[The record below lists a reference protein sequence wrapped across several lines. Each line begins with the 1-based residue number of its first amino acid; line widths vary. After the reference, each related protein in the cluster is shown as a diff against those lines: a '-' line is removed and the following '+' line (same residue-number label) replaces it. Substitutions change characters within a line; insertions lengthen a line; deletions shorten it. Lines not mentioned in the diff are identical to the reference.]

1 MKKHGARVRVEISDL
16 PHSVQR
22 LSRDK
27 VLPVLWRTFKRSC
40 QDYGIPNMLK
50 EHEFYQ
56 SKGQKRRRRKMQVK
70 LAILKEKEQLKAAA
84 GHKKTRN
91 KESYD

>member
-1 MKKHGARVRVEISDL
+1 MKKHGARVRVDINDL
-16 PHSVQR
+16 PPVVQR
-22 LSRDK
+22 SSRDK
-27 VLPVLWRTFKRSC
+27 VLQALWRTFKRAC

-56 SKGQKRRRRKMQVK
+56 SKGQKRRRRKMQTK
-70 LAILKEKEQLKAAA
+70 LAILKEKEQQKIAA
-84 GHKKTRN
+84 GHKKAHN